1 MVCCMGA
8 ACVLHRCCT
17 DFLSATKLHTC
28 TFSAG
33 PSVCQESTGDPT
45 TFGSLDDHAHHVLH
59 LLAVAAL
66 RPAARRL
73 LQAPAVRTRAG
84 CHRVADQQLPAALGK
99 ELRRSTQT
107 HTQTRQQD
115 TAQAQ

>member
-1 MVCCMGA
+1 MYTQWRA
-8 ACVLHRCCT
+8 L
-17 DFLSATKLHTC
+17 FLFLK
-28 TFSAG
+28 F
-33 PSVCQESTGDPT
+33 ETGDPT

-59 LLAVAAL
+59 LLAVGAL
-66 RPAARRL
+66 RPAAGRL

-107 HTQTRQQD
+107 NTDQAAGHSSGAVHRQTQC
-115 TAQAQ
+115 AKASKG